1 MPLEE
6 FRQLFVKLPNSL
18 SHVSFTVGDIA
29 HNPSVLQI
37 LSYCVSND
45 YNPVNVSVT
54 IVDADVTADVARQ
67 LTELCHSISVVRHP
81 TNREQCYD
89 AVAALSRFP
98 QRPQTFLSVVFAHE
112 TVPFIIACLSDM
124 RRDARLRGNVT
135 ALLLQLW
142 RPKGKAALME
152 LHLPTED
159 DLVQVLQQSRRCSA
173 KIAYDADTGRNV
185 FNFLTLSG
193 ATPFLLCQFEGCCSM
208 RFSVRILTLCSVSN
222 DRDMRTRTGVHQP
235 TRGGGALPVPRR
247 ARAVVTRQAQRLHVH
262 RLWGGDLEQRRGSC
276 VRAACRGVEP
286 VQVRQAL

>member
-208 RFSVRILTLCSVSN
+208 RFSVYIN
-222 DRDMRTRTGVHQP
+222 
-235 TRGGGALPVPRR
+235 
-247 ARAVVTRQAQRLHVH
+247 
-262 RLWGGDLEQRRGSC
+262 RRGEAVPCPFLDGLVQWSPDRHNVFTC
-276 VRAACRGVEP
+276 TDFGAEIWNSAEALAFVQRVEESNP
-286 VQVRQAL
+286 CKSARHCKFFFDW